1 MEHKIVVPPLGES
14 VVEGTIVKWLKNE
27 GDSIKV
33 DDPLVEIMTDKINVE
48 IPSPYEGKMKKHLV
62 QPDAVVEIGQ
72 EIAIVEVEGEVEEKK
87 EKKPETPRDKPQAE
101 EEPIPQ
107 EQDVAEPPREFTWI
121 TEHHEKMGIHAD
133 KEAIE
138 EGIKAVR
145 SSPVVR
151 RLAREHFIDLRM
163 IHGTG
168 RDGRVSK
175 DDVVKYINSRHAVD
189 KKKPD
194 FAWPDQEPEEI
205 VPIKGVRKVIA
216 EHMTKSAFTI
226 PHVTTFDECDMSRLI
241 AWRKQNVDRI
251 EQEHGIRLTFLP
263 FIAKAMIFAAKDYPW
278 INATVEGNEL
288 HVKKYFHIG
297 MAVARENSLIVPVV
311 KHCEQKSILQIAK
324 EMKDLGDKANAD
336 KLKIEEITGGTISI
350 TNAGVLGAL
359 ASTPIIAHPQ
369 VAILGVHKIVKKP
382 VVVEDEI
389 VIRPIINFGLSFDH
403 RVVDGG
409 YAVQFLRK
417 MIEHLEN
424 IDSWLIE
431 VI

>member
-1 MEHKIVVPPLGES
+1 MEYKVVVPPLGES

-48 IPSPYEGKMKKHLV
+48 IPSPYAGKMKKHLV
-62 QPDAVVEIGQ
+62 KPDTVVEIGQ
-72 EIAIVEVEGEVEEKK
+72 EIAVVEVEGEAAEAK
-87 EKKPETPRDKPQAE
+87 TFQDKPVSGE
-101 EEPIPQ
+101 ERIPQ
-107 EQDVAEPPREFTWI
+107 EQDVAEAPKEFTWI

-138 EGIKAVR
+138 GGIKAVR

-163 IHGTG
+163 VHGTG

-175 DDVVKYINSRHAVD
+175 EDVIQYINSRHAVD

-194 FAWPDQEPEEI
+194 FAWPDQEQEEVI
-205 VPIKGVRKVIA
+205 PISGVRKVIA
-216 EHMTKSAFTI
+216 EHMVKSAFTI

-241 AWRKQNVDRI
+241 AWRKQNVDKI
-251 EQEHGIRLTFLP
+251 EQEHGVRITFLP
-263 FIAKAMIFAAKDYPW
+263 FIAKAMIFAAKDFPW
-278 INATVEGNEL
+278 INATVEDGAL

-297 MAVARENSLIVPVV
+297 MAVARENSLIVPVI

-324 EMKDLGDKANAD
+324 DMKDLGDKANAD

-359 ASTPIIAHPQ
+359 SSTPIIAHPQ
-369 VAILGVHKIVKKP
+369 VAILGVHKIVKRP
-382 VVVEDEI
+382 VAVDDEV
-389 VIRPIINFGLSFDH
+389 VIRPIMNFGLSFDH

-424 IDSWLIE
+424 IDSWLIG